1 AVALKNLEIKEN
13 ALSQLDVPFKIKVGH
28 IGNLSLIIPWKNLYT
43 QPVEALLEDIYLL
56 IVPSSR
62 IKYDP
67 LKEEKQLFEAK
78 QQELK
83 RIEEAKRKVA
93 DQEKHQVEKQDTFTE
108 KLITQIIK
116 NLQVKISNIHIRYED
131 DVTNRDNPLSFG
143 ISLQNLSMQTTDQY
157 WIPCLHDETEK
168 LFRKDSLRNGIADE
182 SIIPEGYDFVF
193 RPISANAKL
202 QMNRGLDFDF
212 SVPKISLD
220 VELHD
225 ITIEFNKPQYFS
237 LMELLESVDVMTQN
251 LPYRKFK
258 PDVPLHYHAK
268 EWSWKRLWIFETKI
282 GSFHVTGLPDN
293 STKPRLLSSL
303 DDAASLLRII
313 FEINPL
319 DETVAQRDILCIRL
333 WVTSKIRSE
342 LRDLKQGGAKLEEI
356 MCRAYDSFDIQLT
369 SIQLLYSRVGDNW
382 KEARKLNVSTQHILV
397 PMHFNVELSKAM
409 VFMDIRMP

>member
-1 AVALKNLEIKEN
+1 MSDPAEI
-13 ALSQLDVPFKIKVGH
+13 S
-28 IGNLSLIIPWKNLYT
+28 
-43 QPVEALLEDIYLL
+43 
-56 IVPSSR
+56 
-62 IKYDP
+62 
-67 LKEEKQLFEAK
+67 
-78 QQELK
+78 
-83 RIEEAKRKVA
+83 
-93 DQEKHQVEKQDTFTE
+93 EKHQVEKQDTFTE

-168 LFRKDSLRNGIADE
+168 LFRKLILLDNLFAYWNVKSQMFYLGNYDESLDSLRNGIADE

-212 SVPKISLD
+212 SAPKISLD

-268 EWSWKRLWIFETKI
+268 EWALGGNGSSCVPTEPMMVAEAARNRSWSLQEWQQQFKI
-282 GSFHVTGLPDN
+282 APGAQEGSSGGLQPI
-293 STKPRLLSSL
+293 L
-303 DDAASLLRII
+303 
-313 FEINPL
+313 EPL
-319 DETVAQRDILCIRL
+319 APLFKD
-333 WVTSKIRSE
+333 
-342 LRDLKQGGAKLEEI
+342 
-356 MCRAYDSFDIQLT
+356 Y
-369 SIQLLYSRVGDNW
+369 
-382 KEARKLNVSTQHILV
+382 
-397 PMHFNVELSKAM
+397 
-409 VFMDIRMP
+409 